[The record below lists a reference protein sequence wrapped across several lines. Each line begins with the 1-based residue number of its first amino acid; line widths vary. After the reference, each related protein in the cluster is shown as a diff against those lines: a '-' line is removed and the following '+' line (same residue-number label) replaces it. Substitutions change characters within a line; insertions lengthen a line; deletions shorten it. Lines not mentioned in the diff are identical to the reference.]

1 MFQKGHLDALGSQ
14 GLGFRA
20 GYALVGVKGASA
32 LAEDL
37 SPMGAG
43 GSGLSKREASG
54 IFSRRTRAKKKK
66 KRLTS
71 FSIESKPWFTSNQS
85 NYDKVH

>member
-43 GSGLSKREASG
+43 GSGLREF
-54 IFSRRTRAKKKK
+54 FS
-66 KRLTS
+66 
-71 FSIESKPWFTSNQS
+71 EG
-85 NYDKVH
+85 